1 MWRQAQKI
9 PKLYKIKFLN
19 QKVSFARRT
28 TWYNFIIKIINVLQ
42 KHRMVKNVTILKINL
57 SNTLASKLVLNWT
70 ERIFSKKQQP
80 PPPWPSTE

>member
-19 QKVSFARRT
+19 QQVSFARRT

-42 KHRMVKNVTILKINL
+42 KHRMVKILLFWKL
-57 SNTLASKLVLNWT
+57 TLVIPLPQNWSLT
-70 ERIFSKKQQP
+70 ELK
-80 PPPWPSTE
+80 